1 MRKHMSEFP
10 QISLHKFLFTL
21 INEDI
26 RILSKLYANK
36 NKIVMSLDTIVLD
49 GDITKNI
56 NSTIFKQLVENNQ
69 TRLTCYILAFCIP

>member
-56 NSTIFKQLVENNQ
+56 T
-69 TRLTCYILAFCIP
+69 

>member
-49 GDITKNI
+49 GDITKNT
-56 NSTIFKQLVENNQ
+56 TISKQLVESNQ
-69 TRLTCYILAFCIP
+69 TELTCNILAFCTP

>member
-49 GDITKNI
+49 GDITKNYDI
-56 NSTIFKQLVENNQ
+56 
-69 TRLTCYILAFCIP
+69 